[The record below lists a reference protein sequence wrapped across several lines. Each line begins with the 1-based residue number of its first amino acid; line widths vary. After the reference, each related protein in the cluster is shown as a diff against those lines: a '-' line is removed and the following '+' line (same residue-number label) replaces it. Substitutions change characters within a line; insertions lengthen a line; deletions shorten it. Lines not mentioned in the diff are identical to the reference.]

1 MSALKAEIAFPICFH
16 EGCSWKATSSILTKY
31 TENNI
36 LLLRK
41 FVNNTIILTIKL
53 TTL

>member
-16 EGCSWKATSSILTKY
+16 EGCSWKVTSSILTKH

>member
-1 MSALKAEIAFPICFH
+1 MSALKAEIAFP
-16 EGCSWKATSSILTKY
+16 EGCSWKVTSSILTKH

-53 TTL
+53 TAL